1 VRISVRAIQFRI
13 RSFNRQAA
21 HAVHRVAGIDDQIEN
36 GTLELMH
43 IYDRAPETSASDSL
57 QLNSF
62 AERPSQKLR
71 HICYTFVCIRRLG
84 F

>member
-36 GTLELMH
+36 GTLELMQVN
-43 IYDRAPETSASDSL
+43 DSTPETS
-57 QLNSF
+57 
-62 AERPSQKLR
+62 
-71 HICYTFVCIRRLG
+71 T
-84 F
+84 